1 MSTTL
6 PHLIVHDAPLSVAG
20 VTLYIQDLLE
30 QDNRLQQIW
39 VAGEVSSANQYR
51 SGLFFTLQ
59 DPDADAA
66 INCVLWNSQLAQI
79 ATMPIVGE
87 KVIVLGRLRLH
98 RKRGTYQLNIWQVL
112 PGGEGLRS
120 LRNRQL
126 RQRLE
131 AEGLFDSARKRSLP
145 SHPQTLAVVT
155 SPQAAAWG
163 DIQRTLK
170 RRYPGLTVLF
180 SPALVQGNQAPKSI
194 IKAIQRVERDGRAQ
208 ILIISR
214 GGGATEDM
222 ECFNDERVVRAISEC
237 SIPVISGIGHQRDE
251 SLADLVADL
260 HVHTP
265 TAAAERA
272 VPLLSDL
279 IHNHQERRLALAQAL
294 HCHVRETQDYLHH
307 LQDRLR
313 RSRVDEKVSHSIQD
327 LQWKKQRLT
336 HALYQHLDQA
346 EHHCQLL
353 HQQLSD
359 LDPTTILQR
368 GYALARQPDGNIV
381 RSVQTVYPNDQLHI
395 QLADGEMSV
404 TVDRVMNNA
413 DIGES

>member
-30 QDNRLQQIW
+30 QDGRLQQVW

-66 INCVLWNSQLAQI
+66 INCVIWNSQLSQVTTAP
-79 ATMPIVGE
+79 TVGE

-98 RKRGTYQLNIWQVL
+98 RKRGTYQLNTWQVL

-126 RQRLE
+126 KQRLE
-131 AEGLFDSARKRSLP
+131 AEGLFDPALKRSLP
-145 SHPQTLAVVT
+145 PHPQTLAVVT

-180 SPALVQGNQAPKSI
+180 SPALVQGHQAPMSI
-194 IKAIQRVERDGRAQ
+194 VKAIQRVERDGRAEV
-208 ILIISR
+208 LIISR

-222 ECFNDERVVRAISEC
+222 ECFNDERVVRAIALC
-237 SIPVISGIGHQRDE
+237 SIPVIAGIGHQRDE

-265 TAAAERA
+265 TAAAEHA
-272 VPLLSDL
+272 VPLLSDV
-279 IHNHQERRLALAQAL
+279 IHSHQERRLALAQAL
-294 HCHVRETQDYLHH
+294 HHHVRDTQDYLHH
-307 LQDRLR
+307 LQERLR
-313 RSRVDEKVSHSIQD
+313 RSRVDKTLAQAIQTV
-327 LQWKKQRLT
+327 QWQKQRLIHT
-336 HALYQHLDQA
+336 MHQHLEQA
-346 EHHCQLL
+346 DHQCQLL
-353 HQQLSD
+353 TQQLTD
-359 LDPTTILQR
+359 LDPTAILKR
-368 GYALARQPDGNIV
+368 GYALARHSDGRLA
-381 RSVQTVYPNDQLHI
+381 RSVHTLQPNDPLQL
-395 QLADGEMSV
+395 QLADGTVNV
-404 TVDRVMNNA
+404 TVNTILPD
-413 DIGES
+413 GTKPP